1 MRFLRRSLAGLFLL
15 AMTLGLL
22 GYAGQ
27 SFYGAL
33 QERWAQQAQQR
44 PARERVLTVNVV
56 KIEPRSLAPVLTTFG
71 EVIPRRSLEV
81 RAPVGGT
88 VVELAD
94 GFEDGGI
101 VEAGQVLVRIDPRE
115 AQSALDVAETD
126 VEEAAAELREAERAL
141 VLARD
146 EQAASEVQMRLRT
159 QALQRQRDLL
169 ARGVVTEAAV
179 EAAELSAAL
188 ADQAVVSQR
197 RAVAQAE
204 ARVDQAK
211 TALARRRINLA
222 EARRRLEETTIR
234 AEFSGV
240 LGEVAALQGGLVAN
254 NERLARLIDPET
266 LDVAFRLSIGQYV
279 RLLRHAG
286 QLPDLPVEVVLDVD
300 GMELNA
306 RGRISRVSASVGE
319 GQTGRLLFARLD
331 AASGLRPGDFVTVRV
346 IEPEIDD
353 VALLPASALD
363 AKSTLLMLGAE
374 DRLEVVQADL
384 LRRQG
389 DDVIVRAGTL
399 AGREAV
405 TERSPLLGAGIKV
418 RPLRLPTGEE
428 APLASDSGMVE
439 LDEVRRRELI
449 ALVKGNTRMPEDV
462 KERILAQLNQPKVPA
477 GMISRIEGRMGG

>member
-15 AMTLGLL
+15 AATLGLL

-27 SFYGAL
+27 SFYAAL
-33 QERWAQQAQQR
+33 QERWTQQTQQR
-44 PARERVLTVNVV
+44 PARERVFTVNVV
-56 KIEPRSLAPVLTTFG
+56 KIEPRSIAPVLTTFG
-71 EVIPRRSLEV
+71 EVISRRSLEV

-94 GFEDGGI
+94 GFEDGGT
-101 VEAGQVLVRIDPRE
+101 VEAGQVLVRIDPRD
-115 AQSALDVAETD
+115 AQSALDVVETD

-146 EQAASEVQMRLRT
+146 ERAASEVQMRLRA

-188 ADQAVVSQR
+188 ADQSVVSQR

-211 TALARRRINLA
+211 TALARWRINLA
-222 EARRRLEETTIR
+222 EARRRLEETTVR

-240 LGEVAALQGGLVAN
+240 LSEVATLQGGLVAN
-254 NERLARLIDPET
+254 NERLARLIDPEA
-266 LDVAFRLSIGQYV
+266 LDVAFRLSNGQYV

-300 GMELNA
+300 EMELNA

-331 AASGLRPGDFVTVRV
+331 TALGLRPGDFVTVRV

-363 AKSTLLMLGAE
+363 AENTLLMLGAE
-374 DRLEVVQADL
+374 DRLEVAQVEL

-389 DDVIVRAGTL
+389 DDVVVRAGAL
-399 AGREAV
+399 AGRETVA
-405 TERSPLLGAGIKV
+405 ERSPLLGAGIKV
-418 RPLRLPTGEE
+418 RPLRLPADEE

-439 LDEVRRRELI
+439 LDEVRRQELI

-462 KERILAQLNQPKVPA
+462 KERILAQLNQPRVPA
-477 GMISRIEGRMGG
+477 GMINRIESRMGG